1 MQVAAQGNGLIQRP
15 AAIGVQRHTS
25 LREARGQGADRLD
38 FGFAMQHTALEFEI
52 VEAITRMR
60 GLGLA
65 DDGFRSQRG
74 LVAHAL
80 PGVIGIAL
88 VAVAEIGLVLV
99 TDEEQITEHFHRIAL
114 LAFAEQCSHRH
125 TEVLAEQVEQRRL
138 QRGDGMDGDTQV
150 EGLQAA
156 TAGITISEGAAH
168 LIEQRIVVAD
178 RLADE
183 DRAGVF
189 EGLANA
195 LAAGDFAD
203 TDVAGAV
210 LENEDVAGE
219 IRAVGTA
226 QIEQHAVLTGDR
238 YDLQLGDQRSA
249 DSGRNL

>member
-125 TEVLAEQVEQRRL
+125 TEVLAEQVEQRGL
-138 QRGDGMDGDTQV
+138 QRGDGVNGDAQI
-150 EGLQAA
+150 ESLQAA
-156 TAGITISEGAAH
+156 TAGITIGEGAAY
-168 LIEQRIVVAD
+168 LVEQCVVVAD